1 MRTLLER
8 PAGPMT
14 TLLKRLAAAIAV
26 VYGAASLAFLS
37 LHLIPG
43 DPVAILLGP
52 ATTASPEV
60 RRQIS
65 AELGLDRPLLAQ
77 YLGHLGRLSTGDL
90 GSSYQL
96 QRPVWWLIGDQLAP
110 TVQLTAAA
118 IAAALLIALVSA
130 VSTAGRRPAARAIAT
145 AWELTAVSLPSYWLG
160 VLLLTAFSFH
170 LRIFPVIGGQGP
182 AALVL
187 PALTLALPIA
197 GVLAQ
202 VLREGLESALAQPFA
217 LTARAR
223 GLSQSAVRLRH
234 ALRHAAGSLATLTGW
249 LVGTLLGGAVL
260 VETVFGRPG
269 LGALTLQ
276 AVQNRDMPVV
286 MGVVAV
292 SAAVFVAISAA
303 VDLLH
308 RVIDP
313 RLKGVVT

>member
-1 MRTLLER
+1 VRGLLTR
-8 PAGPMT
+8 AGSVPVRG
-14 TLLKRLAAAIAV
+14 LLTRAGAGLAV
-26 VYGAASLAFLS
+26 MYGAATLAFLA

-43 DPVAILLGP
+43 DPVAALLGP
-52 ATTASPEV
+52 ATTASAEV
-60 RRQIS
+60 RHRIG
-65 AELGLDRPLLAQ
+65 ADLGLDRPVLAQ
-77 YLGHLGRLSTGDL
+77 YLSHLGRLATGDL

-96 QRPVWWLIGDQLAP
+96 QRPVWWLIADQAGATVLLA
-110 TVQLTAAA
+110 AAA
-118 IAAALLIALVSA
+118 ITLALLLALVSA
-130 VSTAGRRPAARAIAT
+130 LSTAGRPAARALAS
-145 AWELTAVSLPSYWLG
+145 AWELAALSLPSYWLG

-170 LRIFPVIGGQGP
+170 LRIFPVVGGQGA

-202 VLREGLESALAQPFA
+202 VLREGLEHALAQPFA

-223 GLSQSAVRLRH
+223 GLSMRAVRLRH

-260 VETVFGRPG
+260 VEAVFGRPG

-286 MGVVAV
+286 TGVVVV
-292 SAAVFVAISAA
+292 SAAVFVVMSAL
-303 VDLLH
+303 VDVLH
-308 RVIDP
+308 RLADP
-313 RLKGVVT
+313 RLRMR